1 MKIIAFGASTS
12 TTSINKAFA
21 AYVAS
26 LFNGHDVEVI
36 DLNDYEMPLFSVD
49 LESELG
55 HQPSAIAFVEK
66 LSSAD
71 LLIVSM
77 AEHNGAYTA
86 AFKNILDWSSRYKSK
101 VFEDKKMLLLSTSPG
116 GRGGLGA
123 LEAAKMR
130 FPIHGASIIA
140 TFSLPKFQE
149 NFNAAS
155 GILDT
160 QLSTQL
166 SEAVAL
172 AKVVLA

>member
-21 AYVAS
+21 SYAAT
-26 LFNGHDVEVI
+26 LFDGHDIEVI

-49 LESELG
+49 LESQVG
-55 HQPSAIAFVEK
+55 HQPNAIALVEK

-86 AFKNILDWSSRYKSK
+86 AFKNILDWSSRYKNK

-116 GRGGLGA
+116 GRGGLGS
-123 LEAAKMR
+123 LEAAKVR
-130 FPIHGASIIA
+130 FPIHGANIVAS
-140 TFSLPKFQE
+140 FSLPKFQE
-149 NFNAAS
+149 NFNAAE
-155 GILDT
+155 GIVDVQLKT
-160 QLSTQL
+160 QLA
-166 SEAVAL
+166 EAVDLVKAAL
-172 AKVVLA
+172 V